1 MNAIIFLCSTAGF
14 NEVLLEDRTVN
25 RLVGLLVPRPSL
37 FLDTYRGQLDSF
49 NLWKTVC
56 SSKLLSSTQFILL
69 MNKTDILDARLKSG
83 IQFSSYVKSYKDDN
97 DLLHVTDCAYGL
109 TFLTPSLIG

>member
-1 MNAIIFLCSTAGF
+1 M
-14 NEVLLEDRTVN
+14 LL
-25 RLVGLLVPRPSL
+25 
-37 FLDTYRGQLDSF
+37 
-49 NLWKTVC
+49 
-56 SSKLLSSTQFILL
+56 
-69 MNKTDILDARLKSG
+69 NKTDILDARLKSG